1 MKKEVNDMNQLISLL
16 EENSRLTNAQLA
28 VMLDISEE
36 EVAEQI
42 RQYESDGIL
51 IGYTAVID
59 KERLDKEYVEAY
71 IELKVTPKRDHGF
84 DEIAV
89 KVAAYDE
96 VKDVYL
102 MSGGYDLI
110 VVVTGTNFKDI
121 AMFVARRLSTLDSVE
136 STATHFLLKRYKEH
150 GVLLDTA
157 EKDERSV

>member
-1 MKKEVNDMNQLISLL
+1 MNQLISLL

>member
-1 MKKEVNDMNQLISLL
+1 MNQLISLL

-150 GVLLDTA
+150 GLSLIHI
-157 EKDERSV
+157 

>member
-1 MKKEVNDMNQLISLL
+1 MKELIRLL
-16 EENSRLTNAQLA
+16 EDNSRLTNAQLA

-42 RQYESDGIL
+42 RQYEADGIL
-51 IGYTAVID
+51 IGYTAVLD
-59 KERLDKEYVEAY
+59 KERLDKDYVEAY
-71 IELKVTPKRDHGF
+71 IELKVMPKRDHGF
-84 DEIAV
+84 DDIAV

-102 MSGGYDLI
+102 MSGGYDLM

-121 AMFVARRLSTLDSVE
+121 ALFVAKRLSTLDSVV

-150 GVLLDTA
+150 GVLLDTM

>member
-1 MKKEVNDMNQLISLL
+1 MNQLISLL

-102 MSGGYDLI
+102 MSGGYDLM

-121 AMFVARRLSTLDSVE
+121 AMFVAKRLSTLDSVE

>member
-1 MKKEVNDMNQLISLL
+1 MNQLISVL

>member
-1 MKKEVNDMNQLISLL
+1 MNQLISLL

-121 AMFVARRLSTLDSVE
+121 AMFVARRLSTLDSVI
-136 STATHFLLKRYKEH
+136 STATHFILKKYKTE
-150 GVLLDTA
+150 GVTLCDAA
-157 EKDERSV
+157 EGKRLVVQP

>member
-1 MKKEVNDMNQLISLL
+1 MNQLISLL

-71 IELKVTPKRDHGF
+71 TPKRDHGF

>member
-1 MKKEVNDMNQLISLL
+1 MNQLISLL
-16 EENSRLTNAQLA
+16 EENSRLSNAQLA
-28 VMLDISEE
+28 VMLDISEA

>member
-1 MKKEVNDMNQLISLL
+1 MSQLISLL

>member
-1 MKKEVNDMNQLISLL
+1 MNQLISLL

-42 RQYESDGIL
+42 RQYESYGIL

>member
-1 MKKEVNDMNQLISLL
+1 M
-16 EENSRLTNAQLA
+16 
-28 VMLDISEE
+28 
-36 EVAEQI
+36 AEQI

>member
-1 MKKEVNDMNQLISLL
+1 MTRSAW
-16 EENSRLTNAQLA
+16 T
-28 VMLDISEE
+28 
-36 EVAEQI
+36 
-42 RQYESDGIL
+42 
-51 IGYTAVID
+51 
-59 KERLDKEYVEAY
+59 KEYVEAY

-121 AMFVARRLSTLDSVE
+121 AMFVARRLL
-136 STATHFLLKRYKEH
+136 HPWIR
-150 GVLLDTA
+150 
-157 EKDERSV
+157 